1 MTCYL
6 EMLYRRHD
14 VHGRLVVDYPKL
26 NSRKCPLIMI
36 MQTSKVIGLSNL
48 GVSLGAVASS
58 DTGPEIM
65 PDYANIGVTA
75 FKINRLPSVLVTYKE
90 YQRCDY

>member
-14 VHGRLVVDYPKL
+14 VHGWLVVDYPKL

-58 DTGPEIM
+58 DTGTGIM
-65 PDYANIGVTA
+65 QTPG
-75 FKINRLPSVLVTYKE
+75 
-90 YQRCDY
+90 

>member
-14 VHGRLVVDYPKL
+14 VHGWLVVDYPKL